1 MIRHLLPA
9 PMLAFLDLRLK
20 VVEHLRA
27 PLMHISREAYP
38 AKGYMIHKPEAVLT
52 YLDCNFAYA
61 DTVRDFQAIE
71 ERLHTHNVPVC
82 VFVADSLPALTEFS
96 LRPLSLTS
104 VTLELLFNYST
115 MPATYTP
122 LPDRVRRSA
131 QTMLEHEA
139 GDLLLPK
146 IHPLFYRIPKERR
159 DSTRNSV
166 FAYLNGESA
175 TFRHSGVPALDRLVE
190 SPLAAKTRKYVMHA
204 GKVGLEQTLLD
215 YADADE
221 FELRYLLSRRTEK

>member
-1 MIRHLLPA
+1 MIRHLLPT
-9 PMLAFLDLRLK
+9 PMLSFLDLRLM
-20 VVEHLRA
+20 VVEHLLA

-38 AKGYMIHKPEAVLT
+38 AKGYLIHKPAALLT
-52 YLDCNFAYA
+52 QLDCNFAYA

-71 ERLHTHNVPVC
+71 ERLHTHPVPVC

-104 VTLELLFNYST
+104 VSLELLFQYST
-115 MPATYTP
+115 LPASYTL

-146 IHPLFYRIPKERR
+146 IHPLFYRIAKDRR
-159 DSTRNSV
+159 DSTRSSV
-166 FAYLNGESA
+166 FAYLNGEAA

-190 SPLAAKTRKYVMHA
+190 SPLAAKTRRYAMHA
-204 GKVGLEQTLLD
+204 AKVGLEQALLD
-215 YADADE
+215 HADADE
-221 FELRYLLSRRTEK
+221 FELRYLLSRRTIK